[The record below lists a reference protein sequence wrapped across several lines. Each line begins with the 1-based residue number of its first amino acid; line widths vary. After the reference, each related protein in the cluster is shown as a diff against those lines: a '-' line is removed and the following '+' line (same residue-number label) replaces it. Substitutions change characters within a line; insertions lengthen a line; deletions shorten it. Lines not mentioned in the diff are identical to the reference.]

1 MLTKITLL
9 PLPDAKV
16 KRKIVVKVNNLQEI
30 FLKRLKR
37 LSGETKQEPET
48 KGKEGLTYW
57 LLDCLYRNMSTIY
70 TTEEF
75 WRLITLQVKQSTIVI
90 L

>member
-16 KRKIVVKVNNLQEI
+16 KRKIVVKVNNLQEN
-30 FLKRLKR
+30 FLKR

-57 LLDCLYRNMSTIY
+57 ILDCL
-70 TTEEF
+70 
-75 WRLITLQVKQSTIVI
+75 
-90 L
+90 

>member
-16 KRKIVVKVNNLQEI
+16 KRKIVVKVNNLPEI

-37 LSGETKQEPET
+37 LSGETKQDQGQ
-48 KGKEGLTYW
+48 K
-57 LLDCLYRNMSTIY
+57 
-70 TTEEF
+70 
-75 WRLITLQVKQSTIVI
+75 VKKA
-90 L
+90 

>member
-16 KRKIVVKVNNLQEI
+16 KRKIVVNVNNLQEI
-30 FLKRLKR
+30 FLKR

-57 LLDCLYRNMSTIY
+57 LLDCLYRNLSTIY

>member
-37 LSGETKQEPET
+37 LSGETKQE
-48 KGKEGLTYW
+48 
-57 LLDCLYRNMSTIY
+57 
-70 TTEEF
+70 
-75 WRLITLQVKQSTIVI
+75 QKQDKR
-90 L
+90 

>member
-30 FLKRLKR
+30 FLKRL
-37 LSGETKQEPET
+37 SGETKQ
-48 KGKEGLTYW
+48 
-57 LLDCLYRNMSTIY
+57 DQRQ
-70 TTEEF
+70 
-75 WRLITLQVKQSTIVI
+75 QVKKA
-90 L
+90 

>member
-30 FLKRLKR
+30 FLKR